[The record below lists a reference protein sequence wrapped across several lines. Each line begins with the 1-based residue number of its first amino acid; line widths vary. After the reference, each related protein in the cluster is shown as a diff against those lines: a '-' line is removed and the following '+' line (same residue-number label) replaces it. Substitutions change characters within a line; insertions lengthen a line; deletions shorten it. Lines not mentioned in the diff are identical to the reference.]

1 MAESILTRV
10 AGGDQSAVEEC
21 LSQFGGLVWS
31 LAKRLSRTV
40 ADAEDA
46 TQEIFLEIW
55 KNSAKYDSNISSE
68 ATFITMIARRR
79 LIDRHRKQTRTLDT
93 VSMDADFNSP
103 GESEPD
109 RVELAEEAGR
119 AKECLEQ
126 LRPEERKVLELSI
139 FQHLSQ
145 AKISEM
151 LEIPLGTVKTHAR
164 RGMVRL
170 RELLSLEPISGG
182 AK

>member
-1 MAESILTRV
+1 MAESILQRV
-10 AGGDQSAVEEC
+10 ARGDQSAVEEC

-31 LAKRLSRTV
+31 LAKRLSKTD

-55 KNSAKYDSNISSE
+55 KNSVKYDSSISSE

-103 GESEPD
+103 GEVEPD
-109 RVELAEEAGR
+109 RVEIAEEATR
-119 AKECLEQ
+119 ARECLQQ
-126 LRPEERKVLELSI
+126 LRPDERKVLELSV
-139 FQHLSQ
+139 FHHLSQ
-145 AKISEM
+145 AKIADM

-164 RGMVRL
+164 RGMIRL
-170 RELLSLEPISGG
+170 RELLSLESVTGG